1 MLFVTGDLALITDGE
16 RRYSQ
21 VVFELCSEGI
31 RTGQRGRPPKIL
43 PKSIQV
49 RVKNT
54 GSHAHKRGRKRPKY
68 QAPYRE
74 HPQTSSVIENAP
86 IHAKGSNCDRVKYSL
101 KAWVEAWGCDQ
112 RRNAATSDSPRR
124 VTPTRLGLGIPRLT
138 NQGVRNA

>member
-1 MLFVTGDLALITDGE
+1 MGNVVIVKWCLSFVLKGSVPASADVPP
-16 RRYSQ
+16 RP
-21 VVFELCSEGI
+21 CP
-31 RTGQRGRPPKIL
+31 RGL
-43 PKSIQV
+43 QV

-68 QAPYRE
+68 QAPCRE
-74 HPQTSSVIENAP
+74 YPQTSSVIENAP

-124 VTPTRLGLGIPRLT
+124 VTPTR
-138 NQGVRNA
+138 